1 MADQWDQP
9 IKGKTHLNAKFPT
22 KLLKRSHLANRAW
35 NKRNKEINKNLRN
48 KRKHPRH
55 TSKAKFTSA
64 YKKGDRIN
72 KNARLPKIRRR

>member
-35 NKRNKEINKNLRN
+35 NKGKKEIIKNLRN
-48 KRKHPRH
+48 HGKHAGH
-55 TSKAKFTSA
+55 SSKAKHASA
-64 YKKGDRIN
+64 YKKGDRAN